1 MKMLKMKRLYH
12 NAGLLCFMLLLFCT
26 GLRAQEFQLAEPQWQ
41 HYSPF
46 FTDAAMAELK
56 FEMPGAS
63 IFYTLD
69 GTAPTTKSA
78 LYVKPIQV
86 QKSAVL
92 KVIAVHP
99 DFRQSNVVS
108 FPLIRIEK
116 EKQAKNVK
124 LLQTPSPKYPG
135 HGAET
140 LTDLQKGSPSLQDLS
155 WLGFEGTGAQI
166 LLELPHK
173 TKSKKLTLSYLCS
186 TGSWIFPPKGV
197 VLEGSRNGIDFF
209 PVATWTSKN
218 TTEKPADG
226 PLFIDLPITHKK
238 LRWIKLTVQNQGQ
251 LPAWHPGAGKAAW
264 LFIDE
269 FFID

>member
-1 MKMLKMKRLYH
+1 MLKMKRLYQ
-12 NAGLLCFMLLLFCT
+12 NVGLIVCLSLLFFT
-26 GLRAQEFQLAEPQWQ
+26 GVCAQEFQLAEPQWQ

-46 FTDAAMAELK
+46 FTDMVTAELK

-78 LYVKPIQV
+78 LYGKPIQV

-99 DFRQSNVVS
+99 DFRASNVVS
-108 FPLIRIEK
+108 FPLIRIAK
-116 EKQAKNVK
+116 EKQAKNLK

-135 HGAET
+135 HGAAT
-140 LTDLQKGSPSLQDLS
+140 LTDLQKGSLGLQNLS
-155 WLGFEGTGAQI
+155 WLGFEGTDAQI
-166 LLELPHK
+166 LLELPRK
-173 TKSKKLTLSYLCS
+173 TKPKKLTVSCLSS
-186 TGSWIFPPKGV
+186 TGSWVFPPKGV
-197 VLEGSRNGIDFF
+197 VLEGSQNGTDFF
-209 PVATWTSKN
+209 PLAKWAPKN
-218 TTEKPADG
+218 ASEKPADG

-238 LRWIKLTVQNQGQ
+238 LRWIKVTVQNQGQ

-269 FFID
+269 LFID

>member
-1 MKMLKMKRLYH
+1 MLSC
-12 NAGLLCFMLLLFCT
+12 ASA
-26 GLRAQEFQLAEPQWQ
+26 RAQEFQLSEPQWQ

-46 FTDAAMAELK
+46 FTDAARAELK

-69 GTAPTTKSA
+69 GTEPTDKSA

-99 DFRQSNVVS
+99 DFRASNVVS

-116 EKQAKNVK
+116 QKQAKNVK
-124 LLQTPSPKYPG
+124 LLQPSSPKYPG
-135 HGAET
+135 HGAAT
-140 LTDLQKGSPSLQDLS
+140 LTDLQKGSPGLQDLS
-155 WLGFEGTGAQI
+155 WLGFEGTDAQI
-166 LLELPHK
+166 LLELPRK
-173 TKSKKLTLSYLCS
+173 TKSKKLTISCLSS

-197 VLEGSRNGIDFF
+197 VLEGSQNGVDFS
-209 PVATWTSKN
+209 PLSKWSPQN
-218 TTEKPADG
+218 ATEKPADG
-226 PLFIDLPITHKK
+226 PLFIELPITPKK
-238 LRWIKLTVQNQGQ
+238 LRWIKVTVQNYGQ

-269 FFID
+269 IFID

>member
-1 MKMLKMKRLYH
+1 MLKMKRLYQ
-12 NAGLLCFMLLLFCT
+12 NTGIIFFVCLLFCA
-26 GLRAQEFQLAEPQWQ
+26 GAHAQEFQLSEPQWQ
-41 HYSPF
+41 YYSPF
-46 FTDAAMAELK
+46 FTDAARAELK

-69 GTAPTTKSA
+69 GTEPTANST
-78 LYVKPIQV
+78 LYVKPIQI

-92 KVIAVHP
+92 KAIVVHP
-99 DFRQSNVVS
+99 DFRPSNIVS

-116 EKQAKNVK
+116 NKQAKNVK

-135 HGAET
+135 HGAAT
-140 LTDLQKGSPSLQDLS
+140 LTDLQKGSLSLQNLS
-155 WLGFEGTGAQI
+155 WLGFEGTDAQI

-173 TKSKKLTLSYLCS
+173 NKSKNLTISCLSS

-209 PVATWTSKN
+209 PVVTWAPKN
-218 TTEKPADG
+218 ATEKPADG
-226 PLFIDLPITHKK
+226 PLLIEIPITYKK
-238 LRWIKLTVQNQGQ
+238 LRWIKVTVQNQGQ
-251 LPAWHPGAGKAAW
+251 LPAWHPGAGKDAW

-269 FFID
+269 LFID